1 VRTTVWPKRARES
14 FGVGSAI
21 EIVVHPNDL
30 STVAPGTSAAGIAA
44 DAMGKSM
51 PPMSMPIG

>member
-1 VRTTVWPKRARES
+1 VRES

-30 STVAPGTSAAGIAA
+30 GTVAPGTSAAGIAA